1 MVGQCDQLF
10 LFTSRTAYVGV
21 KDTLSCDF
29 EGLCYWDLESGVI
42 LTAEDAPSPL
52 ARVDYRDNPLGQF
65 VTSQATQNE
74 TVIMSYTK
82 AWYGCGYSFWYQL
95 STDGELKMRTTSGQ
109 VIWSDSNT
117 GMEWRQVSMEGE
129 QFFTTNQE
137 DGVEFVLQGNG
148 AVAGIV

>member
-1 MVGQCDQLF
+1 
-10 LFTSRTAYVGV
+10 
-21 KDTLSCDF
+21 
-29 EGLCYWDLESGVI
+29 
-42 LTAEDAPSPL
+42 
-52 ARVDYRDNPLGQF
+52 
-65 VTSQATQNE
+65 
-74 TVIMSYTK
+74 MSYTK